1 MVDQSLDI
9 NSMPKIVDTEQYRK
23 ALLYKCFDLLAE
35 KGYANVTT
43 RQISKVLG
51 ISTGAM
57 YHYFPSKKVLFEQLV
72 EEMSRQDV
80 LMLETAAAGADT
92 LSERLLALGQ
102 FLLEHEDYFV
112 GQARIWADFY
122 QQTDPQEILA
132 NPVFQQVDARYQQV
146 MAAILGLSDVK
157 VVRLVWTLIN
167 GVLIEQLGGRDSQV
181 FRDQIDLL
189 MQMLIAYFEK
199 QAGV

>member
-1 MVDQSLDI
+1 
-9 NSMPKIVDTEQYRK
+9 MPKIVDTKQYRK
-23 ALLYKCFDLLAE
+23 ALLHKCFDLLAE

-51 ISTGAM
+51 VSTGAM
-57 YHYFPSKKVLFEQLV
+57 YHYFPSKKALFEQLV

-80 LMLETAAAGADT
+80 LMLETATAGADT

-112 GQARIWADFY
+112 NQAKIWADFY

-132 NPVFQQVDARYQQV
+132 NPVFQQVDERYQQV
-146 MAAILGLSDVK
+146 MTAILGLPDVK

-167 GVLIEQLGGRDSQV
+167 GVLLEQLGGRDSQM
-181 FRDQIDLL
+181 FCEQIDLL
-189 MQMLIAYFEK
+189 IQMLIAYFEK
-199 QAGV
+199 QSGVQLG